1 MVFPDRGMSCYSCWR
16 AWHADS
22 RLRFLVRCHLH
33 TLGGRSRFLLRA
45 AGAVGPPY
53 ACIAEGHWKRK
64 AAVTVDVVGASDNDV
79 RHKCQASMPP
89 PSAIDEASDNG
100 FSGNF
105 GFEKQSQLVR

>member
-1 MVFPDRGMSCYSCWR
+1 MAVLASFSERQVLWVR
-16 AWHADS
+16 RTHAS
-22 RLRFLVRCHLH
+22 PKAI
-33 TLGGRSRFLLRA
+33 GK
-45 AGAVGPPY
+45 
-53 ACIAEGHWKRK
+53 E